1 MAGGRP
7 VGVMAGKEMI
17 FKEVRMNLV
26 QPDLVSRLEQA
37 SR

>member
-1 MAGGRP
+1 MAD
-7 VGVMAGKEMI
+7 KETI

-26 QPDLVSRLEQA
+26 QPDLVSRLEQT